1 MYLKPRPIDFGI
13 DYDKLAH
20 ITENYVSSDIKDS
33 IIDEASRQA
42 LKAKSRITMKI
53 LEDVIKMLKNASPS
67 PITCI
72 GCLENQ
78 PNQLAHMDYGGCL
91 YDCEDVV

>member
-1 MYLKPRPIDFGI
+1 MSDQLQKLFQDLIMNQVSIFN
-13 DYDKLAH
+13 DK
-20 ITENYVSSDIKDS
+20 VDIK
-33 IIDEASRQA
+33 IMINV
-42 LKAKSRITMKI
+42 

>member
-1 MYLKPRPIDFGI
+1 MSNQLQKLFQDLIMNQVSIFN
-13 DYDKLAH
+13 DK
-20 ITENYVSSDIKDS
+20 VDIK
-33 IIDEASRQA
+33 IMINV
-42 LKAKSRITMKI
+42 
-53 LEDVIKMLKNASPS
+53 LEDVIKMLKNAKLSDV
-67 PITCI
+67 TCV